1 MGDAV
6 GGLLDVATLGA
17 TGFGER
23 KKKAQLNSMI
33 GNYEK
38 PNRPDYMS
46 ILDQNNRVTDPF
58 SLRGVGQGAINQSQ
72 DIINRLMADAT
83 RVGPSDQANNLLQQ
97 QSVQNGISRDS
108 LQRSNASNLSR
119 NIDQLASTGGI
130 GGGAGERLARSANQD
145 YMQGLQGQRRTEQLG
160 SLNILG
166 NDLNN
171 KNTLLQ
177 GLPSS
182 LRAQA
187 GLEMDRAKFDI
198 NNAVSDKAQQNSDS
212 MQEYLQKLQEY
223 GANREAKMQSINRP
237 KGGIGGIVQ
246 GIAGK

>member
-38 PNRPDYMS
+38 PERPDYNS
-46 ILDQNNRVTDPF
+46 ILGANNRPLDAF
-58 SLRGVGQGAINQSQ
+58 SVRGVGQGALDQSQ
-72 DIINRLMADAT
+72 GIINRLASEAMSNA
-83 RVGPSDQANNLLQQ
+83 PSAQTNNLLQQ
-97 QSVQNGISRDS
+97 QSVQNGLSRDA
-108 LQRSNASNLSR
+108 LQKSNTSNLSR
-119 NIDQLASTGGI
+119 NMDQLASMGGI
-130 GGGAGERLARSANQD
+130 GSGAGERLARSANQD
-145 YMQGLQGQRRTEQLG
+145 YMQSLQGQRRTEQLG
-160 SLNILG
+160 NLNILG

-171 KNTLLQ
+171 KNSLLQ
-177 GLPSS
+177 SLPSS

-187 GLEMDRAKFDI
+187 GFELDRSRFDVG
-198 NNAVSDKAQQNSDS
+198 NAIADRSQQNSNS

-223 GANREAKMQSINRP
+223 GSNREAQMQSINRP
-237 KGGIGGIVQ
+237 KGGIGGMVQ

>member
-23 KKKAQLNSMI
+23 KKKSQLNSML
-33 GNYEK
+33 GDYEK
-38 PNRPDYMS
+38 PERPAYLS
-46 ILDQNNRVTDPF
+46 ILDQNNRVADPF
-58 SLRGVGQGAINQSQ
+58 SIRGVGQGAINQSQ
-72 DIINRLMADAT
+72 DVINRLMADAT
-83 RVGPSDQANNLLQQ
+83 RVGPSEQATNILQQ
-97 QSVQNGISRDS
+97 QAVQNGISRDS

-119 NIDQLASTGGI
+119 SIDQLASTGGI
-130 GGGAGERLARSANQD
+130 GAGNSERLAKSANQD
-145 YMQGLQGQRRTEQLG
+145 FMQALQGQRKTEQLG
-160 SLNILG
+160 TLGILG

-198 NNAVSDKAQQNSDS
+198 GNAIGDRSQQNSDL

-223 GANREAKMQSINRP
+223 GANREAKMQTINRP
-237 KGGIGGIVQ
+237 KGGIGGMVQ